1 MKTTELETTKPLE
14 GRWAILVAVAAVA
27 LVILTG
33 CGETTPVGPTA
44 PAPPTEPVDPKPMAA
59 AIANGTYLTAVLG
72 GDVDDALTVEG
83 AKALSADVL
92 TDAEVEA
99 LIAAAWWKP
108 VDELITAS
116 PKVTAMLAALAP
128 VYGKHVPAATF
139 SPTIREGVTP
149 DPGEE
154 REFIPQITLGTY
166 PATADVAVRI
176 AGKAGAARTTSCY
189 LTTEEAALLTGTGD
203 DDAAARIAACS
214 TFAGSLSAM
223 QAVELARTCPD
234 GECAGAAG
242 RGILAAVGA
251 TVLHGLAAEMADE
264 LSNMVTAGWLLGS
277 WVDVAWDDD
286 DEDGVGTV
294 HEIVILDVHR
304 TGADWV
310 VREDDLQR
318 LEALSLG
325 PWSHRATRRAG
336 GELSSG
342 DELIDY
348 EYIPDKMNTIVARG
362 WRVYRVTPQIVGTWT
377 GTNGSTAYE
386 LAIDRDGQ
394 ATLKVSGMT
403 KSGVVEHNE
412 HYHEEGPDDRIVL
425 MDDGRPVLNGCGN
438 LLFALGEGANPQP
451 TELTEGQEWR
461 YCIDEDNPNMMYAQA
476 PPHGDDWMLDI
487 ALTRN

>member
-154 REFIPQITLGTY
+154 GRFIPQITLGTY

-203 DDAAARIAACS
+203 DDAAARVAACVS
-214 TFAGSLSAM
+214 FTGSLSAM
-223 QAVELARTCPD
+223 QAVDLARTCSS

-251 TVLHGLAAEMADE
+251 TVLHGLAADLADE
-264 LSNMVTAGWLLGS
+264 LSNMVTARWFLGS
-277 WVDVAWDDD
+277 WIDVWWN
-286 DEDGVGTV
+286 DGDGDGAGSVENV
-294 HEIVILDVHR
+294 NILR
-304 TGADWV
+304 IRPNGADWIP
-310 VREDDLQR
+310 
-318 LEALSLG
+318 LETLEEVSLG
-325 PWSHRATRRAG
+325 AWSHRMTRNAG
-336 GELSSG
+336 GAFSSG
-342 DELIDY
+342 DKVIEY
-348 EYIPDKMNTIVARG
+348 EYVPDGMHTIVIVAQGAWVHRVRPQVAGSWTTGPDAPTAR
-362 WRVYRVTPQIVGTWT
+362 
-377 GTNGSTAYE
+377 E
-386 LAIDRDGQ
+386 LTIGRDGQ
-394 ATLKVSGMT
+394 ATVNTSGLT
-403 KSGVVEHNE
+403 KSGVVKHEE
-412 HYHEEGPDDRIVL
+412 HYEEREDGRVVL
-425 MDDGRPVLNGCGN
+425 MDDGRPALNGCGT
-438 LLFALGEGANPQP
+438 LWFALGAGASPP
-451 TELTEGQEWR
+451 PIEELTEGQRWR
-461 YCIDEDNPNMMYAQA
+461 YCFDDEDPETMHAQA
-476 PPHGDDWMLDI
+476 PPYGDEWRFDI
-487 ALTRN
+487 TLTRK